1 MVSEWETGA
10 EREAGGL
17 PLFPSTDP
25 HAGETPPVDTAGGK
39 AGRPGTLWG
48 CQNLRP
54 DMAWNAVPMSGDHG
68 PLGHPTLWLVRS
80 SGDWLKTL
88 GLRVRVSGRPAHS
101 FTTAPTLQD
110 PRPENSW
117 EHMAQSPRM
126 WRGPLPRGR
135 RSPTIPRPSCRTR
148 PGAIVGD
155 EAGHVHVPA
164 VDGQVP
170 HAAHK
175 LPVLHREVF
184 GQVGDAPQE
193 QGACQIQGPVEATP
207 TSGWP
212 GGKLSPD
219 AAVTSQGPLPQGTL
233 VIPTVNNPTGAGARE
248 AGSPQAQTHVSDP
261 TSSATTGSQPLCLLC
276 QILTNWRF
284 WVTARVLTA
293 GRASPHQNRTP
304 PSSGL

>member
-1 MVSEWETGA
+1 
-10 EREAGGL
+10 
-17 PLFPSTDP
+17 
-25 HAGETPPVDTAGGK
+25 
-39 AGRPGTLWG
+39 
-48 CQNLRP
+48 
-54 DMAWNAVPMSGDHG
+54 MSGDPG
-68 PLGHPTLWLVRS
+68 PLGHPTLWLVGS
-80 SGDWLKTL
+80 SGDRLKTL

-110 PRPENSW
+110 PRPESSW
-117 EHMAQSPRM
+117 AHTARSPRM
-126 WRGPLPRGR
+126 WRVPLPRGR
-135 RSPTIPRPSCRTR
+135 RSPTIPRASCRTC
-148 PGAIVGD
+148 PSAIVGD

-212 GGKLSPD
+212 GGKRSPD

-233 VIPTVNNPTGAGARE
+233 VILTVNNPTGAEARE
-248 AGSPQAQTHVSDP
+248 AGGQQAQTHVSDP
-261 TSSATTGSQPLCLLC
+261 TSGATTGSQPLCPLC
-276 QILTNWRF
+276 QLPTNWRF

-293 GRASPHQNRTP
+293 GRAGPHQNRTP